1 MWLWSNKSD
10 CYTVPPLSIALCSVL
25 YSSSLQLPLSPCSLR
40 PFSHTPQPQIIITPM
55 REYKWEYVNVNE
67 LVLVW
72 LFVVFRRTAL
82 FIRGKSMVMDMIEKV
97 NYQTLCL
104 IYEYFHPLVY
114 YSGRYLVFWRKD
126 VGWGMFAAYL
136 IVLMAVWHTF
146 RCLQAVEGGNW
157 PPMMMISKKCSCLII
172 LRISLAGV

>member
-10 CYTVPPLSIALCSVL
+10 CYTVPPLSIALCFVL

-82 FIRGKSMVMDMIEKV
+82 FFRGKSMVMDMIEKV
-97 NYQTLCL
+97 NYQTSLMSHLWIFPSPRLLFRTLFSILAKGCWL
-104 IYEYFHPLVY
+104 RDVRSIFNSFDGRLAYISLS
-114 YSGRYLVFWRKD
+114 SGRRR
-126 VGWGMFAAYL
+126 G
-136 IVLMAVWHTF
+136 
-146 RCLQAVEGGNW
+146 
-157 PPMMMISKKCSCLII
+157 
-172 LRISLAGV
+172 